1 MISLLKRHS
10 ISRFKEPA
18 AASNAHLM
26 PPILENKSIK
36 QIFFRTVKLAVKTHI
51 LYYFLMET
59 EPLDLHYQAEPGNEK
74 FSIRRVG

>member
-1 MISLLKRHS
+1 MISLLKRPS

-18 AASNAHLM
+18 ADSNAHLM

-36 QIFFRTVKLAVKTHI
+36 QIFFRAIKLAVKTHI
-51 LYYFLMET
+51 LYYFLIEA
-59 EPLDLHYQAEPGNEK
+59 EPLDLHYQAEPGNKK